1 MALSVEDRSAP
12 FCSKNDCS
20 FQFLH
25 NPFISILCQ
34 LKICSNLVTLMTL
47 PEVFGRGL
55 ELL

>member
-25 NPFISILCQ
+25 DPFISILCQ
-34 LKICSNLVTLMTL
+34 LKMCSNLVTLMTL